1 MHKRPTGTSLVPSKL
16 YTQPTIKIQQHC
28 GAGKGRRATWKENCV
43 GCLHRVHRGQGQI
56 PVGLDF
62 TFHESFKFSGTQT
75 THPENGQSYISI
87 LYSNFPKVCC
97 VQFPK
102 CAVSNSWPMRHS
114 GRKEFCGQMS
124 LGNEVYFAA
133 LL

>member
-1 MHKRPTGTSLVPSKL
+1 M
-16 YTQPTIKIQQHC
+16 
-28 GAGKGRRATWKENCV
+28 

-87 LYSNFPKVCC
+87 LYGNFPKVCC
-97 VQFPK
+97 VQFLAHETLWEK
-102 CAVSNSWPMRHS
+102 RILRTN
-114 GRKEFCGQMS
+114 EFGKRGVLCCPSVNPQSSLVHKGSVKSCSHTDEPICRAGIEMQM
-124 LGNEVYFAA
+124 
-133 LL
+133 